1 MILVWSLLVDRRPF
15 TLSGGHFPHKFSV
28 ASVVKLLI
36 AAKKVKNA
44 KMGWTS
50 YVMKTSFV
58 ATVCLMQALD
68 KV

>member
-36 AAKKVKNA
+36 AAKKL
-44 KMGWTS
+44 KMQKWDGPPMS
-50 YVMKTSFV
+50 
-58 ATVCLMQALD
+58 
-68 KV
+68 